1 MLHYIHYISH
11 ITYDTLYIVYLT
23 RGCAPEAGHLAD
35 SKPAAVW
42 QGSQSILTSKEYHIK
57 RVQNGARMHPK
68 WTPDCS
74 KMTPW
79 RPLGASW
86 RAPWQPLGASWAP
99 EGIWAR
105 FWPPFWTPFWHHFWA
120 QLGQEP
126 FPASLFRLLS
136 PPRALQEALQR
147 LSEGLYVEDAIWNQF
162 WTGLG
167 SDFGAPGPLKVRF
180 SCERYCTF
188 CDFACFSRDSILDPF
203 WTLPGSL
210 LGAFWHLRWLKP
222 VLEFV
227 LDRPRPVQ
235 DYFLSAPRGKKE
247 GSKKESKI

>member
-1 MLHYIHYISH
+1 
-11 ITYDTLYIVYLT
+11 
-23 RGCAPEAGHLAD
+23 
-35 SKPAAVW
+35 
-42 QGSQSILTSKEYHIK
+42 
-57 RVQNGARMHPK
+57 MHPK

-105 FWPPFWTPFWHHFWA
+105 FWPRFWLPFWTHFWA

-136 PPRALQEALQR
+136 PPRALQEAFQR
-147 LSEGLYVEDAIWNQF
+147 LSEGIYVEDAIWNQF

-167 SDFGAPGPLKVRF
+167 SNFGAPGPLKVRF
-180 SCERYCTF
+180 SCERYCI
-188 CDFACFSRDSILDPF
+188 FASWPFSNRARFGTPF
-203 WTLPGSL
+203 WTLPGSV
-210 LGAFWHLRWLKP
+210 LGAFWP
-222 VLEFV
+222 
-227 LDRPRPVQ
+227 PR
-235 DYFLSAPRGKKE
+235 
-247 GSKKESKI
+247 

>member
-1 MLHYIHYISH
+1 M
-11 ITYDTLYIVYLT
+11 
-23 RGCAPEAGHLAD
+23 AP
-35 SKPAAVW
+35 
-42 QGSQSILTSKEYHIK
+42 
-57 RVQNGARMHPK
+57 RR
-68 WTPDCS
+68 
-74 KMTPW
+74 
-79 RPLGASW
+79 
-86 RAPWQPLGASWAP
+86 PLGASWAP
-99 EGIWAR
+99 ESMLDRLGV
-105 FWPPFWTPFWHHFWA
+105 PFWLPFCPPFWA

-126 FPASLFRLLS
+126 FPTSLFRRLR

-188 CDFACFSRDSILDPF
+188 CDFACFSRDSILDPI
-203 WTLPGSL
+203 LDPPGLSF
-210 LGAFWHLRWLKP
+210 GHLRWLKP